1 MRRLFRRYSQLA
13 AQQKR
18 LYSLLT
24 VITAFALLL
33 YCLGIGSYLARS
45 RLVPEVALEIPP
57 TFTASPTSM
66 PTSTAPPGSTST
78 PTATL
83 PPTPTQRPIPT
94 FTPTPESVNITVV
107 ITDTQGV
114 TTTVVISATV
124 TPTPEL
130 TPTITITA
138 EASLTFPAVDPPA
151 LSVHTAALPPSPDIA
166 CRARLLPNWDQDL
179 LGHIAAAWS
188 WRTSVNPSKRLDTTT
203 YPLQTLGNTPTRTQ
217 HFG

>member
-13 AQQKR
+13 APQKR

-24 VITAFALLL
+24 VLTAIALLL
-33 YCLGIGSYLARS
+33 YCLGIGSFLARS

-124 TPTPEL
+124 TPTPEI
-130 TPTITITA
+130 TPTVTITA
-138 EASLTFPAVDPPA
+138 EASLTSPAAEPPT
-151 LSVHTAALPPSPDIA
+151 LSVHTATLPPAPDIA
-166 CRARLLPNWDQDL
+166 FRAQLLPIWDHDL
-179 LGHIAAAWS
+179 LGHIAAVWS
-188 WRTSVNPSKRLDTTT
+188 CHTSASPSRRLSPTAFAG
-203 YPLQTLGNTPTRTQ
+203 QTFCNTPART
-217 HFG
+217 HHYG

>member
-13 AQQKR
+13 APHKR

-24 VITAFALLL
+24 VITAIALLL
-33 YCLGIGSYLARS
+33 YCLGIGSFLARS

-130 TPTITITA
+130 TATVTITA
-138 EASLTFPAVDPPA
+138 EASLTFPAVEPAA
-151 LSVHTAALPPSPDIA
+151 LSVHTAALLPAPDTA
-166 CRARLLPNWDQDL
+166 DRARLSAGCDHAL
-179 LGHIAAAWS
+179 LSQVAAVGP
-188 WRTSVNPSKRLDTTT
+188 WRKTARPANRLSTTAFAG
-203 YPLQTLGNTPTRTQ
+203 QTFCNTPARTY
-217 HFG
+217 HYG

>member
-1 MRRLFRRYSQLA
+1 MRRLFRRYSTLA
-13 AQQKR
+13 APQKR

-24 VITAFALLL
+24 VITAIALLL
-33 YCLGIGSYLARS
+33 YCLGIGSFLARS
-45 RLVPEVALEIPP
+45 RLVPEVALQIPP

-130 TPTITITA
+130 TATVTITA
-138 EASLTFPAVDPPA
+138 EASLTFPAVEPPR
-151 LSVHTAALPPSPDIA
+151 LSVHTATLPPAPDIA
-166 CRARLLPNWDQDL
+166 CRARPLPDWDQDL
-179 LGHIAAAWS
+179 LGQIAAAWS
-188 WRTSVNPSKRLDTTT
+188 WPTSANPPNRISTTACPGQTFCNIPSRT
-203 YPLQTLGNTPTRTQ
+203 YHYG
-217 HFG
+217 